1 MKAKNINLDSTKQE
15 INQTIPGF
23 PVSCYHS
30 KFTSDTY
37 DYIDW
42 HWHMEFQLCLTTHGT
57 IIWNTES
64 HKALIPAGN
73 GIFINSQQVHMARPL
88 EKEASFFCID
98 IPPDFLC
105 PEKESL
111 LYQNSVRSVL
121 EEATLDH
128 KIITRQT
135 LQGVAILTLLSQM
148 TDVFD
153 QKPDGYEFDLISRVF
168 DLWKNLRMYLD
179 TDIKNTNL
187 TGDDRF
193 KKMLLYLQ
201 KNYATE
207 FFLDDMASYI
217 GLSRSECCRYF
228 KRKSGQTISDYLRQY
243 RIHRSLELLTES
255 DSSISQIAQCCG
267 FSNQSYY
274 TKEFRRVTG
283 TTPKQYRLQKKV
295 SPSDNI

>member
-1 MKAKNINLDSTKQE
+1 MKAKNINIDSTKQE

-73 GIFINSQQVHMARPL
+73 GIFINSQQVHMAKPL

-98 IPPDFLC
+98 IPPAFLC

-121 EEATLDH
+121 EESSLDH

-135 LQGVAILTLLSQM
+135 LQGAAILALLSQM
-148 TDVFD
+148 TDAFD

-179 TDIKNTNL
+179 PDIKNTNL

-193 KKMLLYLQ
+193 KKMLLYLR

-207 FFLDDMASYI
+207 FFLDDMASHI

-255 DSSISQIAQCCG
+255 DSSISQVAQCCG

-283 TTPKQYRLQKKV
+283 TTPKQYRLKQRTPV
-295 SPSDNI
+295 A

>member
-1 MKAKNINLDSTKQE
+1 MKAKNINIDSTKQE
-15 INQTIPGF
+15 ISQTIPGF

-57 IIWNTES
+57 VIWNTES
-64 HKALIPAGN
+64 HKVLIPAGD

-88 EKEASFFCID
+88 EKEAAFFCID

-111 LYQNSVRSVL
+111 LYHKSVRPVL
-121 EEATLDH
+121 EETSLDH

-135 LQGVAILTLLSQM
+135 SEGTAILILLSQM
-148 TDVFD
+148 ADAFD
-153 QKPDGYEFDLISRVF
+153 RKSDGYEFDLISRVF
-168 DLWKNLRMYLD
+168 VLWKNLRLYLD
-179 TDIKNTNL
+179 EEIKNT
-187 TGDDRF
+187 TVTEDERF
-193 KKMLLYLQ
+193 KKMLMYLRE
-201 KNYATE
+201 NYASD
-207 FFLDDMASYI
+207 FCLDAIAGHI

-255 DSSISQIAQCCG
+255 DTSISQIAQYCG

-274 TKEFRRVTG
+274 TKEFRRTTG
-283 TTPKQYRLQKKV
+283 TTPKQYRLKKRT
-295 SPSDNI
+295 SPI